1 MHPRG
6 HRGRPPDAVV
16 FYFRSRGL
24 DEKTARAMLTYGFAG
39 EIVGGIPNR
48 AVRGRADRLVFDLF
62 SPASAK
68 R

>member
-1 MHPRG
+1 
-6 HRGRPPDAVV
+6 VV